1 VYRWEKIL
9 EVAGL
14 EPMQSAIERK
24 KRLRKLAEVVS
35 STKREAA
42 EQLISD

>member
-1 VYRWEKIL
+1 VGEDAV

-14 EPMQSAIERK
+14 KPMQAAIERK
-24 KRLRKLAEVVS
+24 KRLRKLAEVALP
-35 STKREAA
+35 TKREPA